1 MKVKLSD
8 EDEKFGL
15 VHILYV
21 IVEYA
26 CSNSISLRATRLCL
40 FFSSRT
46 QREFRATDHSRK
58 CDKCYCKCDEMPE
71 MIIYKHYVVL
81 EGRTERL
88 RFMKAGEMTE

>member
-21 IVEYA
+21 IVKYA

-40 FFSSRT
+40 SFRRGR
-46 QREFRATDHSRK
+46 REKFERPTIHASVISATVNATK
-58 CDKCYCKCDEMPE
+58 C
-71 MIIYKHYVVL
+71 
-81 EGRTERL
+81 L
-88 RFMKAGEMTE
+88 R